1 MIQHHRGALTMVGQL
16 LATPGAAE
24 DGPIFRFAAD
34 LNAAQTTETQATA
47 ARSAVRGLPPRRAA
61 QVIVKALTA
70 RNPRPR
76 YLVGTDAHAAALIAR
91 LPYRLTAA
99 KR

>member
-1 MIQHHRGALTMVGQL
+1 MPAALAGNELIAQL
-16 LATPGAAE
+16 P
-24 DGPIFRFAAD
+24 PAD
-34 LNAAQTTETQATA
+34 RERYAAQITATQATA
-47 ARSAVRGLPPRRAA
+47 ARSAVRGLPPQRAA
-61 QVIVKALTA
+61 QVIVKALTT